1 MGIMWTKPPSLAG
14 AMAMGP
20 PGPLRYEE
28 QYRRLPVDAGA
39 AGQFFVDI
47 HLYRNTNLKSR
58 DHETTTAWNEALMP
72 LLRTL
77 REESRKDQGLEER
90 PKEQLLAL
98 RRPDDDPRRLVYRAD
113 GEYEFIDTESVHRTF
128 VGKGSPPDIQLS
140 LRLAIRYGKVAADAT
155 SVQTY
160 CDKYIGMDCS
170 GFVSNY
176 ANATLGKH
184 YDVMNNEAMSFRQ
197 PPSARRSA
205 MLSIQ
210 PLDVLAWAADNHVA
224 IIHSVKQGYLET
236 AVARQFGGDVTG
248 LECTVVEANL
258 TQGLHHSTYRVISVG
273 TDRVFTVK
281 RENGTTHRV
290 YILPLP

>member
-1 MGIMWTKPPSLAG
+1 
-14 AMAMGP
+14 MAVGP
-20 PGPLRYEE
+20 PGPMRYEE

-47 HLYRNTNLKSR
+47 HLYRNTSLKSR
-58 DHETTTAWNEALMP
+58 DHETTAAWNEALMP

-77 REESRKDQGLEER
+77 REESRKDQGLAER
-90 PKEQLLAL
+90 PKEQLLTL

-113 GEYEFIDTESVHRTF
+113 GDYEVIDTESVHRTF

-155 SVQTY
+155 SVQNY
-160 CDKYIGMDCS
+160 CDKYIGLDCS

-176 ANATLGKH
+176 ANATLGKR
-184 YDVMNNEAMSFRQ
+184 YDVMNNEAMSFRRS
-197 PPSARRSA
+197 PPDRRST

-210 PLDVLAWAADNHVA
+210 PLDALAWAFDNHVA
-224 IIHSVKQGYLET
+224 IIHSVKSGYYET
-236 AVARQFGGDVTG
+236 AVARQFGDFTG

-258 TQGLHHSTYRVISVG
+258 SQGLHHSTYRVISVG

>member
-1 MGIMWTKPPSLAG
+1 MPV
-14 AMAMGP
+14 GP

-39 AGQFFVDI
+39 AGRFFVDI
-47 HLYRNTNLKSR
+47 HRYRNTSLKSPA
-58 DHETTTAWNEALMP
+58 HETTTAWNEALLP

-90 PKEQLLAL
+90 PKQRWLAL

-113 GEYEFIDTESVHRTF
+113 GEYEYIDTESVHRAF
-128 VGKGSPPDIQLS
+128 VGKGSPPDIELS
-140 LRLAIRYGKVAADAT
+140 LRLAVRYGKVAADAR

-160 CDKYIGMDCS
+160 CDQYIGLDCS

-176 ANATLGKH
+176 ANATLGKT
-184 YDVMNNEAMSFRQ
+184 YDVMNTEAISFRQ
-197 PPSARRSA
+197 PPPARRST

-210 PLDVLAWAADNHVA
+210 PLDALAWVADNHVA
-224 IIHSVKQGYLET
+224 IIHSVTQGYLDT
-236 AVARQFGGDVTG
+236 AVARRFGGDATG

-258 TQGLHHSTYRVISVG
+258 SKGLNHSTYRVISVG
-273 TDRVFTVK
+273 TDRVFTVM
-281 RENGTTHRV
+281 RPDGTTQRV
-290 YILPLP
+290 YILPLR